1 MSEDFLKRI
10 FEYNCE
16 IEDDSEDQEGL
27 LALQTDLTTQYLDH
41 IEEIKALFNGG
52 GEGVAE
58 KIRESV
64 EETKYLEKLLEEIS
78 AKEHEMVHKS

>member
-1 MSEDFLKRI
+1 MSEDFLKRV

-16 IEDDSEDQEGL
+16 VEDTEDQEGL
-27 LALQTDLTTQYLDH
+27 LALQTDIMTQYSDH
-41 IEEIKALFNGG
+41 IEEIKGLFKAG

-78 AKEHEMVHKS
+78 AKEHEIMNKS